1 MPSPLFEVQNL
12 HVSADDS
19 EILRGVDLTIQPGE
33 VHALMGPNGCGK
45 STLAT
50 SLLGSPEYQVTDGTV
65 RLHGDDIT
73 DWDIDVRAKAGLFLA
88 FQYPQEVPGV
98 SVRNFLRQALS
109 ERKGIDLSMLEL
121 RLAIREWLERLG
133 MDPEFEERY
142 LNEGFSGGEKKRNEI
157 LQMAILEPEMAILD
171 ETDSGLDID
180 ALRIV
185 GGGVEEIRK
194 DRPDMGVLAITHYQR
209 LLDHLPPDV
218 VHLMIDGRI
227 VESGGPDLAQRI
239 EAEGYEAWR

>member
-1 MPSPLFEVQNL
+1 MPSPLVEVQNL

-88 FQYPQEVPGV
+88 
-98 SVRNFLRQALS
+98 
-109 ERKGIDLSMLEL
+109 
-121 RLAIREWLERLG
+121 
-133 MDPEFEERY
+133 
-142 LNEGFSGGEKKRNEI
+142 
-157 LQMAILEPEMAILD
+157 
-171 ETDSGLDID
+171 
-180 ALRIV
+180 
-185 GGGVEEIRK
+185 
-194 DRPDMGVLAITHYQR
+194 
-209 LLDHLPPDV
+209 
-218 VHLMIDGRI
+218 
-227 VESGGPDLAQRI
+227 
-239 EAEGYEAWR
+239 